1 MLLHN
6 GWGYANGMALTGE
19 CAMAKVL
26 MILTILVPLGGCAFV
41 GKVSQGIQCN
51 EPQYAGHPLV
61 RPPARD
67 CAYWVGR
74 R

>member
-1 MLLHN
+1 MTKLLI
-6 GWGYANGMALTGE
+6 
-19 CAMAKVL
+19 
-26 MILTILVPLGGCAFV
+26 ILTVLVPLGGCAFI
-41 GKVSQGIQCN
+41 GKVSEGIQCN
-51 EPQYAGHPLV
+51 GPQYAGHPLV